1 MAENVRVSV
10 SPLAPSPYAVLGVT
24 QNVDADELRRAYRLK
39 LRETHPDT
47 GGNATQFHLVQRAWE
62 QVGTPEARAAYDS
75 GSAWDGH
82 RNDSPERAWAPSE
95 PSPRTNA
102 SRPRARTHGHPGGW
116 WREQYL
122 DLLQEWVGR
131 GATIP
136 NPYDPTLVRSAP
148 LEIRH
153 LLASAIAEEDTA
165 VVLADLG
172 IGFTVWHDVESDPA
186 RGGAGKIDHIVLGPT
201 GLWGLM
207 SEDWGEGVSTR
218 RGELIGPGLRRDERP
233 MHELASRARRFERLA
248 KVRFSALAIVI
259 PDDMSPEGVVTL
271 GSVRGATTLL
281 VQRTRLAHLIGTR
294 ASGLAFGGTDL
305 FEVRTRVQSA
315 ARFV

>member
-1 MAENVRVSV
+1 MAENIRVSV
-10 SPLAPSPYAVLGVT
+10 SPLAPSPYAVLGVEQT
-24 QNVDADELRRAYRLK
+24 ASDADLRRAYRLK

-47 GGNATQFHLVQRAWE
+47 GGSAPRFDLVQRAWE

-82 RNDSPERAWAPSE
+82 RNEAPDRPWAPSE
-95 PSPRTNA
+95 PAPRADA

-131 GATIP
+131 GASIP

-148 LEIRH
+148 HEIRH

-172 IGFTVWHDVESDPA
+172 IGFTVWHDVLADPA

-201 GLWGLM
+201 GLWAVQ
-207 SEDWGEGVSTR
+207 SEDWGAEVSTR
-218 RGELIGPGLRRDERP
+218 RGDIIGRALAPGERP
-233 MHELASRARRFERLA
+233 VHDLAGRVRRFERDA
-248 KVRFSALAIVI
+248 KVRFSALAVVV
-259 PDDMSPEGVVTL
+259 PDDTSPEGVAAL
-271 GSVRGATTLL
+271 GTIRGARTLL
-281 VQRTRLAHLIGTR
+281 VQRSRLADLVQTR
-294 ASGLAFGGTDL
+294 PDGHAFGGTDL